1 MNNNFEKFGIC
12 FEIIKSL
19 NDLGLI
25 IPTKIQEK
33 VIPHIIRRK
42 NVLIKAPTGTGKT
55 AAFIIPLLQLN
66 KDIPKS
72 GNPFILVMV
81 PTRELAIQI
90 SDNFKKISKNLHFSI
105 TCFVGGVSEKNQIK
119 KINKGLDIVVSTP
132 GRLCDFI
139 RNKIINLS
147 NIKYFVLDEVDLI
160 LDMGFIK
167 DISFIY
173 NSLNKKNLQTIFLSA
188 TVPIEIKNLASKMLK
203 NYVEE
208 NIDTQLNQ
216 NPLVKQTVF
225 FVHKNNKKNLLL
237 QMINKNFEKTFIV
250 FSNYKKRT
258 DELFKF
264 LNLNKIKCCCLHGD
278 KNQFSRQKA
287 LNDFKNNLVNVL
299 IATDVA
305 ARGIDIDKVN
315 YVVNYDIPDSLDIYI
330 HRMGR
335 TGRANNIGECF
346 NICEEK
352 DLPHIKEILKH
363 QTNRVEVFLNENKE
377 YENIIF
383 HNFFDKKWLIQKDSR
398 ISKNNSLIFK
408 QKKQKFKRLQDK
420 GIVLSKEFA
429 NETRNWKEI
438 KKYKKRKN

>member
-90 SDNFKKISKNLHFSI
+90 SDNFKKISKNLHFNI

-119 KINKGLDIVVSTP
+119 RINKGLDIVVSTP

-173 NSLNKKNLQTIFLSA
+173 NFLNKKNLQTIFLSA

-420 GIVLSKEFA
+420 GIVLSEEFA